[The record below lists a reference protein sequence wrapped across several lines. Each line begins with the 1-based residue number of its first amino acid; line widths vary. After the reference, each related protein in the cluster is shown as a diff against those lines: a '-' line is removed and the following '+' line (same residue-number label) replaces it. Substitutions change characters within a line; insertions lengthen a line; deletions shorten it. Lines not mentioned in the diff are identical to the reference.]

1 MVNPAEV
8 SGKECLLSIRDIDS
22 PNVGESPHG
31 HQYVGHTH
39 FWERALLSRRQFMT
53 AAATTT
59 GVVLGSG
66 LWMPGLAQA
75 WENAPRP
82 IPGVFPF
89 NGKVFHVDA
98 SSPGLT
104 ENSSIFDFH
113 GAIGAAI
120 IDGTGT
126 GTNTETG
133 VTTSFTFDT
142 DMRFMQGIYMGMD
155 GEKHQGTFSLI

>member
-1 MVNPAEV
+1 M
-8 SGKECLLSIRDIDS
+8 LSIRDIDS

-31 HQYVGHTH
+31 HHYVGHTH

-75 WENAPRP
+75 WDDAPRP

-89 NGKVFHVDA
+89 NGKFFHVDA

-126 GTNTETG
+126 GTNTDTG

-142 DMRFMQGIYMGMD
+142 DMRFMQGIYIGMD